1 MIFRFD
7 SCYKREDFF
16 AHSLKADILE
26 FLARPPG
33 KKYDMINKCV
43 NKQLREENKHS
54 NQPIF
59 SNEPNPF
66 FRIKKRLIL
75 KILLIS
81 GLIRPSLD
89 ENPPMAPPQNK
100 RSVC

>member
-26 FLARPPG
+26 FLAHPPW
-33 KKYDMINKCV
+33 KKYNMIHKCV

-59 SNEPNPF
+59 FQRTQPF
-66 FRIKKRLIL
+66 F
-75 KILLIS
+75 
-81 GLIRPSLD
+81 
-89 ENPPMAPPQNK
+89 QN
-100 RSVC
+100 